1 MRTVVLVLLL
11 LAVLSLPV
19 LVLYNQGGTTGAG
32 GNSVALIDISG
43 LIAESPGYGGG
54 TAPRTT
60 VNFLRRAQT
69 DPRIK
74 AVVLRIN
81 SGGGSPAAAEEIYDA
96 VRRTSEIGKPVVVS
110 MGDVAASAAY
120 YIAAAADRIVA
131 NPSTTTGSI
140 GVISQ
145 NFVFADLLAEYGI
158 TVETIVSGPFKDTGS
173 QFRHMSEQ
181 EREYMQEL
189 VNDVLDQFVG
199 AVAAGRGLDE
209 EYVRSL
215 ADGRVFTGR
224 QAHALQ
230 LVDELGG
237 LEDAIMLAGRLAGIP
252 GRPNIVTLQRQ
263 PSLTERLLQI
273 SWPALA
279 GLLDPGRPDIIHWL
293 DIPPWGYRLR

>member
-1 MRTVVLVLLL
+1 MRRLVLVLLI

-19 LVLYNQGGTTGAG
+19 LMLLGQGDRVSG
-32 GNSVALIDISG
+32 GDRVALIDISG
-43 LIAESPGYGGG
+43 LIADSVGYGGG
-54 TAPRTT
+54 TTPRAT
-60 VNFLRRAQT
+60 VNFLRQAQT

-96 VRRTSEIGKPVVVS
+96 VRRTSAMGKPVVVS

-158 TVETIVSGPFKDTGS
+158 SVETIVSGPFKDTGS

-181 EREYMQEL
+181 ERAYMQEL

-209 EYVRSL
+209 DYVRSL

-252 GRPNIVTLQRQ
+252 GRPQVITLRRQ
-263 PSLTERLLQI
+263 PTLSERLFQI
-273 SWPALA
+273 SWPALS
-279 GLLDPGRPDIIHWL
+279 GLLDRSRHDVIHWL